1 MRSLVFTPKFN
12 RAFRKF
18 VNRNADLQHRI
29 ESTLQQMGS
38 SVKRDNWARGEYRI
52 QESEVNHPLT
62 PDSWLLYSPPALLYR
77 LKLIAQ
83 QMEADVF
90 APNLGTHKLS
100 GKLDGLQSCSCG
112 DDCRV
117 VFAIEQDTDTEREII
132 VLLDIG
138 THDEV
143 Y

>member
-1 MRSLVFTPKFN
+1 MRPLVLTPKFK
-12 RAFRKF
+12 RAFRRF
-18 VNRNADLQHRI
+18 VKRNAALQQRI
-29 ESTLQQMGS
+29 EETL
-38 SVKRDNWARGEYRI
+38 
-52 QESEVNHPLT
+52 
-62 PDSWLLYSPPALLYR
+62 
-77 LKLIAQ
+77 Q

-90 APNLGTHKLS
+90 APTLATHQLS

-112 DDCRV
+112 YDCRV
-117 VFAIEQDTDTEREII
+117 VFSIEKETQTNSEVI

>member
-18 VNRNADLQHRI
+18 VKRNADLQYRI
-29 ESTLQQMGS
+29 ENTL
-38 SVKRDNWARGEYRI
+38 R
-52 QESEVNHPLT
+52 
-62 PDSWLLYSPPALLYR
+62 
-77 LKLIAQ
+77 

-90 APNLGTHKLS
+90 APSLGTHKLS

-112 DDCRV
+112 YDCRV
-117 VFAIEQDTDTEREII
+117 VFAIAQDTETDGEMI

>member
-12 RAFRKF
+12 RSFRKF
-18 VNRNADLQHRI
+18 VKRNADLQYRI
-29 ESTLQQMGS
+29 ENTL
-38 SVKRDNWARGEYRI
+38 R
-52 QESEVNHPLT
+52 
-62 PDSWLLYSPPALLYR
+62 
-77 LKLIAQ
+77 

-90 APNLGTHKLS
+90 APGLGTHKLS

-112 DDCRV
+112 YDCRV
-117 VFAIEQDTDTEREII
+117 VFAIEQDTETDEEII

>member
-1 MRSLVFTPKFN
+1 MRPLVLTPKFK

-18 VNRNADLQHRI
+18 VKRNADLQQRI
-29 ESTLQQMGS
+29 EEILQ
-38 SVKRDNWARGEYRI
+38 E
-52 QESEVNHPLT
+52 
-62 PDSWLLYSPPALLYR
+62 
-77 LKLIAQ
+77 
-83 QMEADVF
+83 MEADVF

-100 GKLDGLQSCSCG
+100 KFNGLQSCAYG
-112 DDCRV
+112 YDCRV
-117 VFAIEQDTDTEREII
+117 IFSIEQEMEMNSEVI